1 MKAEEF
7 EQFLRFAED
16 HHLLYDKSDKEKIQT
31 FISWCKKSRL
41 EEVIIR
47 LSSETKGGWGKN
59 FLLDFT
65 TNRIIIS
72 KKKFFRKFV
81 DVGFIAGMAPFPYT
95 LVSKKNLKLS
105 DLRNRL
111 VTINPEDT
119 LEKDS
124 SNFFILYSDIQEVII
139 RKGIDSVVTNM
150 LGSMITTNFLT
161 IKTSRKRYDYRLPV
175 SKNGT
180 FEEIRYWLSAVIPVK
195 VFAY

>member
-7 EQFLRFAED
+7 EQFLKFAQD
-16 HHLLYDKSDKEKIQT
+16 HSLYDKSDTEKIQT
-31 FISWCKKSRL
+31 FISWCKKSGF

-47 LSSETKGGWGKN
+47 LSSETNGGWGNN

-65 TNRIIIS
+65 TNRITIS

-81 DVGFIAGMAPFPYT
+81 DVGYIAGMAPFPYM

-105 DLRNRL
+105 DLRNRS

-119 LEKDS
+119 VERDS

-139 RKGIDSVVTNM
+139 RKGIDTVVTNM

-161 IKTSRKRYDYRLPV
+161 IKTSSKRYDYRLPV
-175 SKNGT
+175 RKNGT
-180 FEEIRYWLSAVIPVK
+180 FEEIYYWLSAVIPVK
-195 VFAY
+195 VFAG

>member
-7 EQFLRFAED
+7 EQFLRLAED
-16 HHLLYDKSDKEKIQT
+16 LHLLYDKSDKEKIQT

-81 DVGFIAGMAPFPYT
+81 DVGFIAGMAPFPYM

-150 LGSMITTNFLT
+150 LGSMITTNFIT